1 MLRRIVGSMAGRQGP
16 PSLRRLISLPT
27 LVSLVLAALVLT
39 LLVTRF
45 NIDLGSAWGQI
56 RAGNVLLYLLALGVN
71 IAALFLRGNRWRLI
85 AGNAGIGREAGTR
98 LPGRLETAV
107 IVQAGWFL
115 NAVGWL
121 RMGDGYRAYAFGRS
135 ARVHFG
141 LSLGVIAAERVMDVV
156 AILPLFLLAV
166 AGTAAEGVRG
176 SVVFIV
182 VSAAMVAVAL
192 AFILALV
199 AVGRRF
205 ARMLPPRLR
214 EQYIRFHEGALGSF
228 RRLPAVGFYSFAI
241 WLCEALRLFLVVH
254 ALGLSV
260 SPSLVLL
267 VSLVNAVLTTI
278 PLTPG
283 GIGFVEPGVVGALT
297 LALSRDDAVAVAL
310 LDRSI
315 SYGSVLV
322 FGALALAFY
331 ELVVVRRR
339 AKIEGARA
347 SPSAP

>member
-1 MLRRIVGSMAGRQGP
+1 MTEHDRVAAAQQTP
-16 PSLRRLISLPT
+16 
-27 LVSLVLAALVLT
+27 ALVRPVGPWYSQVNPEQWRAFWATFLGWVLDGFDFTIVTFILIDIERTFTVDRALAGALGTVT
-39 LLVTRF
+39 LLMRF
-45 NIDLGSAWGQI
+45 
-56 RAGNVLLYLLALGVN
+56 
-71 IAALFLRGNRWRLI
+71 
-85 AGNAGIGREAGTR
+85 
-98 LPGRLETAV
+98 
-107 IVQAGWFL
+107 
-115 NAVGWL
+115 VG
-121 RMGDGYRAYAFGRS
+121 G
-135 ARVHFG
+135 
-141 LSLGVIAAERVMDVV
+141 
-156 AILPLFLLAV
+156 AV